1 MPISISVEETIMPTA
16 AALRETVINLRASAA
31 QRALIDKA
39 AQVQG
44 KTRTDFMLEASSDK
58 AQQVLLDRTV
68 FTLDA
73 KYYQRFAAL
82 LDAPVKANKA
92 LIRLLDKTAP
102 WER

>member
-1 MPISISVEETIMPTA
+1 MPTEVVT
-16 AALRETVINLRASAA
+16 RETVINLRASTA

-39 AQVQG
+39 AQLQG
-44 KTRTDFMLEASSDK
+44 KSRTDFMLEASSER

-73 KYYQRFAAL
+73 RHFQRFAKL

-92 LIRLLDKTAP
+92 LNRLLSKAAP

>member
-1 MPISISVEETIMPTA
+1 MPNVVGI
-16 AALRETVINLRASAA
+16 RETVINLRASAA

-39 AQVQG
+39 AQAQG
-44 KTRTDFMLEASSDK
+44 KSRTDFMLEASSEK
-58 AQQVLLDRTV
+58 AKQVLLDRTV

-73 KYYQRFAAL
+73 KYFQRFATL

-92 LIRLLDKTAP
+92 LNRLLGKAAP